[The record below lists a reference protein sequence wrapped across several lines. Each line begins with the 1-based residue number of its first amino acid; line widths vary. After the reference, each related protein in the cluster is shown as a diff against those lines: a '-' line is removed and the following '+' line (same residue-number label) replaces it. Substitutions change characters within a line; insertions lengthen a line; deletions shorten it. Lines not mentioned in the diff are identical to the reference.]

1 MVNIDEQIEKTQAQ
15 IKQLEN
21 NRKELMTKK
30 SNQERNARTK
40 RLIERGS
47 ILEGVI
53 GNAEG
58 RNTIA
63 SATYGA
69 HTEGYKTKAINF
81 TAHSENNCTTA
92 ECPSSHAEGDTTTAK
107 GKASH
112 TEGNNTDTPVQV
124 QKNSDSTAIL
134 RFMWGMEMADGAY
147 IKNIGAIIISRDMFE
162 AGSMSSPSIVIIR
175 EPDIKNGD
183 TFSADHIGIPFEKYD
198 TQYCAIPFVNGTL
211 FTDAMIK
218 GSVNE

>member
-40 RLIERGS
+40 RLIERGA

-112 TEGNNTDTPVQV
+112 TEGNNTIAVGNASHVEGRYNIADTTNTYVH
-124 QKNSDSTAIL
+124 
-134 RFMWGMEMADGAY
+134 
-147 IKNIGAIIISRDMFE
+147 
-162 AGSMSSPSIVIIR
+162 IVG
-175 EPDIKNGD
+175 NGNTSKRSNAHTID
-183 TFSADHIGIPFEKYD
+183 W
-198 TQYCAIPFVNGTL
+198 NGNGW
-211 FTDAMIK
+211 FK
-218 GSVNE
+218 GSVEGTALILKSSTTNSNKRFKITINDSGQIIAAQI